1 MKTNFHEFFC
11 FSQHLAILDY
21 LSQIGLL
28 FHSRKNLNN
37 FVILQCTS
45 AYPTE
50 CKDVNLKV
58 LDQYKDYFPDICL
71 GYSGHEIGYVPTL
84 GAIAKGAKVIERHFT
99 LDKTWKGSDHS
110 CSLIP
115 QEFKQMVQDI
125 RVLEQALGIEQK
137 SFLEC
142 EKACFAKLGKSVVAA
157 TSMPKGQQL
166 ERKNLKIKVS
176 QPHGWP
182 AWKVQDLIG
191 RTLTQDL
198 NEDDIIDNT
207 VLQ

>member
-1 MKTNFHEFFC
+1 M
-11 FSQHLAILDY
+11 
-21 LSQIGLL
+21 
-28 FHSRKNLNN
+28 
-37 FVILQCTS
+37 QCTS

-58 LDQYKDYFPDICL
+58 LDEYGRRFKGKFQFAFVCNVHVVFQLIPPDIYL
-71 GYSGHEIGYVPTL
+71 GYSGHEIGYIPTL

-99 LDKTWKGSDHS
+99 LDKTWKGSDHC
-110 CSLIP
+110 CSLTP
-115 QEFKQMVQDI
+115 EEFKHMVQDI
-125 RVLEQALGIEQK
+125 RVLEQALGCEQK

-157 TSMPKGQQL
+157 TSLPKGHLL

-182 AWKVQDLIG
+182 AWQVQELIG
-191 RTLTQDL
+191 RSLTQDL

>member
-1 MKTNFHEFFC
+1 M
-11 FSQHLAILDY
+11 
-21 LSQIGLL
+21 
-28 FHSRKNLNN
+28 
-37 FVILQCTS
+37 QCTS

-50 CKDVNLKV
+50 CKDVNLRV

-99 LDKTWKGSDHS
+99 LDKSWKGSDHS

-115 QEFKQMVQDI
+115 EEFKRMVQDI

-198 NEDDIIDNT
+198 NEDDPIIDNT